1 MITSYIGKKRELYL
15 EVLKKKL
22 KSSRFEH
29 TLRTEKKALELA
41 KRFGADLSKAQTAAL
56 LHDILKNISEE
67 EKHSLI
73 SKYNIGSIFEQKGS
87 ENLLHGEL
95 ASYYIKDEFQIDD
108 EDIINA
114 VKNHTAGRANMS
126 KLEKIIYL
134 ADLIEDGR
142 DFPSVDKIRKAAEEN
157 LDEAVFMA
165 CSHTIQYLVNS
176 KMPILGGTIEM
187 YNDYTTK
194 MKGMEI

>member
-41 KRFGADLSKAQTAAL
+41 KRFSVDLSKAQTAAL

-73 SKYNIGSIFEQKGS
+73 SK
-87 ENLLHGEL
+87 
-95 ASYYIKDEFQIDD
+95 
-108 EDIINA
+108 
-114 VKNHTAGRANMS
+114 
-126 KLEKIIYL
+126 
-134 ADLIEDGR
+134 
-142 DFPSVDKIRKAAEEN
+142 
-157 LDEAVFMA
+157 
-165 CSHTIQYLVNS
+165 
-176 KMPILGGTIEM
+176 
-187 YNDYTTK
+187 
-194 MKGMEI
+194 

>member
-41 KRFGADLSKAQTAAL
+41 KRFGVDLSKAQTAAL

-73 SKYNIGSIFEQKGS
+73 SKYNIGPIFEQKGS

-142 DFPSVDKIRKAAEEN
+142 DFPSVDKIRKAAEKN

>member
-41 KRFGADLSKAQTAAL
+41 KRFSVDLSKAQTAAL

-73 SKYNIGSIFEQKGS
+73 SKYNIGPIFEQKGG

-165 CSHTIQYLVNS
+165 CSHTIQYLVDS

>member
-41 KRFGADLSKAQTAAL
+41 KRFGVDLSKAQTAAL

-73 SKYNIGSIFEQKGS
+73 SKYNIGPIFEQKGG

-142 DFPSVDKIRKAAEEN
+142 HFPSVDKIRKAAEEN

-165 CSHTIQYLVNS
+165 CSHTIQYLVDS

>member
-15 EVLKKKL
+15 VVLKKKL

-29 TLRTEKKALELA
+29 TLRTEKKAIELA
-41 KRFGADLSKAQTAAL
+41 KRFGVDLSKAQTAAL

-73 SKYNIGSIFEQKGS
+73 SKYNIGPIFEQKGG

-165 CSHTIQYLVNS
+165 CSHTIQYLVDS